1 MNLRRAAFIAA
12 FALMLPAAAAP
23 AAAQFQPAP
32 QHQQEPPCIKE
43 FLRLRGDAEQ
53 KAAAIRAAGQRK
65 APPQVACNLFNAFS
79 AAEDKLLK
87 YATANSVWCGI
98 PDQIINGMKQGHA
111 KTTEMRTKICN
122 IAAAGPPR
130 PAGPSLSDALGG
142 NVPDASNIKP
152 GHGTFDTLTGTPLG
166 TK

>member
-12 FALMLPAAAAP
+12 FVSIMPAAAALP
-23 AAAQFQPAP
+23 AVAQFQPVP
-32 QHQQEPPCIKE
+32 QREPPCVKE
-43 FLRLRGDAEQ
+43 FLRLRADAEK
-53 KAAAIRAAGQRK
+53 KAAAIKAAGEHK
-65 APPQVACNLFNAFS
+65 APPQVACKLFTTFS
-79 AAEDKLLK
+79 AAESKMLK

-98 PDQIINGMKQGHA
+98 PAQVISGMKQAHG
-111 KTTEMRTKICN
+111 KTTAMRTRICR

-142 NVPDASNIKP
+142 TVPDPSNIKT
-152 GHGTFDTLTGTPLG
+152 GHGTFDTLTGSPLG